1 MVVVE
6 GYFSVRRMR
15 PDWHVVGVWPRAEA
29 QVPDYIPEYI
39 GELWREAAVSLNSD
53 CYRAAALMTRGAL
66 EAALKEKKAK
76 GSTLYDKIESMKGT
90 LRPQLIEI
98 AGALKDGGNAAGHEF
113 SHVVTREEAAAL
125 FEFLGEV
132 LKELYEAPR
141 RLANL
146 KELGANRPT
155 L

>member
-1 MVVVE
+1 ML
-6 GYFSVRRMR
+6 
-15 PDWHVVGVWPRAEA
+15 PDWHVFGVWPRAEA
-29 QVPDYIPEYI
+29 QVPDYIPGNI
-39 GELWREAAVSLNSD
+39 GELWREAASSLNSD

-76 GSTLYDKIESMKGT
+76 GNTLYDKIESMKGT

-132 LKELYEAPR
+132 LKELYEAPQ
-141 RLANL
+141 RLAKL